1 MKCVGDVIAK
11 KRKEAGIS
19 QTGLAERLLE
29 YDIHVKNAAI
39 SSWEKNVNTPTAYQL
54 LAICEILAIRDIYAE
69 FIGGDDGNILD
80 GLNHSGIQRVKEY
93 IDLLKKSEEFSENK
107 SVEKPLKFFRRM
119 PIAVLPASAGTGKMI
134 DEEMFEEQEFEHVP
148 EGAEFGVRL
157 NGDSMEPTFH
167 NGEIVWIKRNEQ
179 IRPGEIGLFFL
190 DGMVYCKRFMLLEN
204 KAYLVSDNK
213 SYSPIPISE
222 ESEFKVFGAV
232 IKGVQA

>member
-1 MKCVGDVIAK
+1 MKCIGDVIAK

-69 FIGGDDGNILD
+69 FIGGDDGNIFD
-80 GLNHSGIQRVKEY
+80 GLNHSGIQRAKEY

-119 PIAVLPASAGTGKMI
+119 PIAVLPASAGTGEMI
-134 DEEMFEEQEFEHVP
+134 DEELFEEQEFEHVP
-148 EGAEFGVRL
+148 EDAEFGVRL

-167 NGEIVWIKRNEQ
+167 NGEIVWIRRNEQ

-190 DGMVYCKRFMLLEN
+190 DGMAYCKRFMLLEN

-213 SYSPIPISE
+213 HYSPIPISE

-232 IKGVQA
+232 IQGVQA